1 MIRRLLLTAL
11 LSATL
16 IYAQRGGGGGRG
28 GGNRGPD
35 VPMGSFSA
43 SRLDRIATALSLDKD
58 RKKDLKTTFDE
69 AQKEAMPLH
78 DQLSKARLAVG
89 EAVAGGKSQD
99 DIAKAG
105 AAVGQLEA
113 QMAEIEIKAFLKV
126 LDGLENDQKQ
136 RAVQMLFPMMRGLF
150 AGKNWN
156 EAQ

>member
-1 MIRRLLLTAL
+1 MIRRILLRAL

-28 GGNRGPD
+28 SRNSGSD
-35 VPMGSFSA
+35 VPMGSFSQ
-43 SRLDRIATALSLDKD
+43 SRLDRVAAALSLNKD
-58 RKKDLKTTFDE
+58 QKKDLKTAFDD

-126 LDGLENDQKQ
+126 LDSLENDQKQ

>member
-1 MIRRLLLTAL
+1 
-11 LSATL
+11 L
-16 IYAQRGGGGGRG
+16 IYAQRGGGGGR
-28 GGNRGPD
+28 NRNNGPD
-35 VPMGSFSA
+35 IPMGSFSQG
-43 SRLDRIATALSLDKD
+43 RLERISAALNLNKD
-58 RKKDLKTTFDE
+58 QKKDLKTTFDD
-69 AQKEAMPLH
+69 AQKEAQPLH

-99 DIAKAG
+99 DVAKAG

-113 QMAEIEIKAFLKV
+113 QMAEVEIKAFLKV

-136 RAVQMLFPMMRGLF
+136 RAAQMLFPMMRGMF